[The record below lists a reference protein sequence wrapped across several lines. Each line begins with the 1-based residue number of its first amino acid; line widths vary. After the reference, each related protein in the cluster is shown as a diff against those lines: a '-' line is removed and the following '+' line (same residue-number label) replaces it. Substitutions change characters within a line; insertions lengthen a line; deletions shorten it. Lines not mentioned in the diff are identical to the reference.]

1 MADIAK
7 VHDIE
12 WYADVP
18 RSIGKQT
25 IIGLALMV
33 VAFGGFGTW
42 ATTAPLAAAII
53 AQGSFVATGQ
63 NKILQHL
70 EGGIIE
76 QILVSEGDQ
85 VVEGQALVQLD
96 KTAALARKRELF
108 LRRMRLDVT
117 ADRLTAQFEGLE
129 KLDLSTLVEEYRGD
143 SDVWEILVT
152 QQLNFKAQRQ
162 KLSSELSLLEQN
174 IRALEFREI
183 GYTRQRDA
191 SIRQLELLKDEYA
204 AKKVL
209 LDKGVARANE
219 VKALLRAIAD
229 AEGQIGRL
237 EAEIAETQTQR
248 TKGEQEVLRAK
259 SAYREDALERL
270 QSIQGERD
278 MVREQLREASNIL
291 ERATINAPVSG
302 TVVRIHYHTNG
313 GVIESGKAILEILP
327 AGVPLIIEAQ
337 ILRNDIDSVKLG
349 QKATIRLS
357 ALNQRTTPVISGD
370 VFYVSADALQQS
382 SNGSTAPHDV
392 YLARINIAPSELAR
406 VHGFTPTPG
415 MPAEVMIQTNER
427 TFFNYIAKPVTDSM
441 SRAFSEQ

>member
-12 WYADVP
+12 WYSEVP

-25 IIGLALMV
+25 VVGLALMAI
-33 VAFGGFGTW
+33 AFGGFGTW
-42 ATTAPLAAAII
+42 ASTAPLAAAVI

-96 KTAALARKRELF
+96 ETAAQAKMRELF

-117 ADRLTAQFEGLE
+117 AARLTAQFETVE
-129 KLDLSTLVEEYRGD
+129 KLDLTSLLTEHRGD
-143 SDVWEILVT
+143 PDVWAILVS
-152 QQLNFKAQRQ
+152 QQLNFRAQRQ
-162 KLSSELSLLEQN
+162 KLSSEIALLQQN

-183 GYTRQRDA
+183 GYTRQRDS
-191 SIRQLELLKDEYA
+191 SIRQLDLLKDEYA
-204 AKKVL
+204 AKQIL
-209 LDKGVARANE
+209 LEKGVARANE
-219 VKALLRAIAD
+219 VKAILRAIAE

-237 EAEIAETQTQR
+237 EAEIAETQAQR
-248 TKGEQEVLRAK
+248 TKGEQEVLRAE

-270 QSIQGERD
+270 QAIQGERD
-278 MVREQLREASNIL
+278 MVREQLREAANIL

-337 ILRNDIDSVKLG
+337 IPRNDIDSVKLG
-349 QKATIRLS
+349 QPATIRLVG
-357 ALNQRTTPVISGD
+357 LNQRTTPVLEGD
-370 VFYVSADALQQS
+370 VFYLSADALQQS
-382 SNGSTAPHDV
+382 GNTSTAPHDV
-392 YLARINIAPSELAR
+392 YLARINIPPTEIAR
-406 VHGFTPTPG
+406 VQGFTPTPG
-415 MPAEVMIQTNER
+415 MPAEVMIQTNKR
-427 TFFNYIAKPVTDSM
+427 TFFNYLAKPITDSM

>member
-12 WYADVP
+12 WYSEVP
-18 RSIGKQT
+18 RSIRKQT
-25 IIGLALMV
+25 IVGLVLVA

-42 ATTAPLAAAII
+42 ASTAPLAAAVL

-76 QILVSEGDQ
+76 QILVSEGDE

-96 KTAALARKRELF
+96 ETAALAKKRELF
-108 LRRMRLDVT
+108 LRHMRLDVT
-117 ADRLTAQFEGLE
+117 AARLTAQFETME
-129 KLDLSTLVEEYRGD
+129 KLDLSSLVKEYRGD
-143 SDVWEILVT
+143 TDVWAILVS
-152 QQLNFKAQRQ
+152 QQLSFRSQQQ
-162 KLSSELSLLEQN
+162 KLSSEIALLQQN

-191 SIRQLELLKDEYA
+191 SIRQLDLLKDEYA
-204 AKKVL
+204 AKEIL
-209 LDKGVARANE
+209 LKRGVARANE
-219 VKALLRAIAD
+219 VKAILRAIAE

-248 TKGEQEVLRAK
+248 TKGEQEVLRAT

-270 QSIQGERD
+270 QAIQGERD
-278 MVREQLREASNIL
+278 MVRQQLREASNIL

-327 AGVPLIIEAQ
+327 ADVPLIIEAQ
-337 ILRNDIDSVKLG
+337 ISRNDIDSVKLG
-349 QKATIRLS
+349 QEATVRLV
-357 ALNQRTTPVISGD
+357 ALNQRTTPVIQGE
-370 VFYVSADALQQS
+370 VFYLSADALQQS
-382 SNGSTAPHDV
+382 GNGSASSNDV
-392 YLARINIAPSELAR
+392 YLARINIAPTELAR

-427 TFFNYIAKPVTDSM
+427 TFFNYIAKPITDSM

>member
-12 WYADVP
+12 WYSDVP
-18 RSIGKQT
+18 RSIRKQT
-25 IIGLALMV
+25 IVGLVLVA

-42 ATTAPLAAAII
+42 ASTAPLAAAVL

-76 QILVSEGDQ
+76 QILVSEGDE

-96 KTAALARKRELF
+96 ETAALARKRELF
-108 LRRMRLDVT
+108 LRHMRLDVT
-117 ADRLTAQFEGLE
+117 ATRLTAQFETME
-129 KLDLSTLVEEYRGD
+129 KLDLSSLVKEYRGD
-143 SDVWEILVT
+143 TDVWAILVS
-152 QQLNFKAQRQ
+152 QQLNFRAQQQ
-162 KLSSELSLLEQN
+162 KLSSEIALLQQN

-191 SIRQLELLKDEYA
+191 SIRQLDLLNDEYA
-204 AKKVL
+204 AKEIL
-209 LDKGVARANE
+209 LKKGVARANE
-219 VKALLRAIAD
+219 VKAILRAIAE

-248 TKGEQEVLRAK
+248 TKGEQEVLRAT

-270 QSIQGERD
+270 QAIQGERD
-278 MVREQLREASNIL
+278 MVRQQLREASNIL

-327 AGVPLIIEAQ
+327 ADVPLIIEAQ
-337 ILRNDIDSVKLG
+337 ISRNDIDSVKLG
-349 QKATIRLS
+349 QEAIIRLV
-357 ALNQRTTPVISGD
+357 ALNQRTTPVIQGE
-370 VFYVSADALQQS
+370 VFYLSADALQQS
-382 SNGSTAPHDV
+382 GNGSPAANDV
-392 YLARINIAPSELAR
+392 YLARINIAPTELAR

-427 TFFNYIAKPVTDSM
+427 TFFNYIAKPITDSM

>member
-12 WYADVP
+12 WYSDVP
-18 RSIGKQT
+18 RSIRKQT
-25 IIGLALMV
+25 IVGLVLVA

-42 ATTAPLAAAII
+42 ASTAPLAAAVL

-76 QILVSEGDQ
+76 QILVSEGDE

-96 KTAALARKRELF
+96 ETAALARKRELF
-108 LRRMRLDVT
+108 LRHMRLDVSAT
-117 ADRLTAQFEGLE
+117 RLTAQFETME
-129 KLDLSTLVEEYRGD
+129 KLDLSSLVKEYRGD
-143 SDVWEILVT
+143 TDVWAILVS
-152 QQLNFKAQRQ
+152 QQLNFRAQQQ
-162 KLSSELSLLEQN
+162 KLSSEIALLQQN

-183 GYTRQRDA
+183 GYTRQRDW
-191 SIRQLELLKDEYA
+191 SIRQLDLLNDEYA
-204 AKKVL
+204 AKEIL
-209 LDKGVARANE
+209 LKKGVARANE
-219 VKALLRAIAD
+219 VKAILRAIAE

-248 TKGEQEVLRAK
+248 TKGEQEVLRAT

-270 QSIQGERD
+270 QAIQGERD
-278 MVREQLREASNIL
+278 MVRQQLREASNIL

-327 AGVPLIIEAQ
+327 ADVPLIIEAQ
-337 ILRNDIDSVKLG
+337 ISRNDIDSVKLG
-349 QKATIRLS
+349 QEAIIRLV
-357 ALNQRTTPVISGD
+357 ALNQRTTPVIQGE
-370 VFYVSADALQQS
+370 VFYLSADALQQS
-382 SNGSTAPHDV
+382 GNGSPAANDV
-392 YLARINIAPSELAR
+392 YLARINIAPTELAR

-427 TFFNYIAKPVTDSM
+427 TFFNYIAKPITDSM